1 MKHHPRLASSRLASA
16 LILVSA
22 LGSAP
27 APARSADAG
36 QGSDAAIAAA
46 IADTGRPE
54 ADKARDAARL
64 PAATLAF
71 AGVRPGDSVGELLPG
86 AGYYTRL
93 LSKLVGPN
101 GHVYA
106 LAPPRPADAPPDMPD
121 FAARV
126 QAIAADPNYQ
136 NVTVIIQPLTNI
148 VFPRPLDVV
157 WTSQNY
163 HDFHNVHGV
172 DLLTLN
178 RQVFAALKPHGVY
191 LILDHA
197 AAAGTGDRDTA
208 TLHRID
214 PATVKREV
222 AAVGFVADGSSDIL
236 HRSEDSH
243 TAAVF
248 DPQVR
253 GKTDQFLLRFKKP

>member
-1 MKHHPRLASSRLASA
+1 VKYRANPALALMIVA
-16 LILVSA
+16 A
-22 LGSAP
+22 LGLARVP
-27 APARSADAG
+27 AGAADAAT
-36 QGSDAAIAAA
+36 GSDAAIAAA
-46 IADTGRPE
+46 VADAGRPE
-54 ADKARDAARL
+54 ADRARDAARL

-71 AGVRPGDSVGELLPG
+71 AGVKSGDSVGELLPG
-86 AGYYTRL
+86 GGYYTRL

-106 LAPPRPADAPPDMPD
+106 LAPPRPADAPPDQPD

-126 QAIAADPNYQ
+126 RAIAADPNYK
-136 NVTVIIQPLTNI
+136 NVTVIIEPLTNI
-148 VFPRPLDVV
+148 AFPRPLDLV

-163 HDFHNVHGV
+163 HDFHNVQGL
-172 DLLTLN
+172 DLVALN

-197 AAAGTGDRDTA
+197 AAAGTADRDTA

-222 AAVGFVADGSSDIL
+222 TAAGFVEDGSSDIL
-236 HRSEDSH
+236 HRSEDH

-248 DPQVR
+248 DASIR
-253 GKTDQFLLRFKKP
+253 GKTDQFLLRFQKP